1 MNTTESYSDGRPKES
16 TWLRDLQPRPKKQQE
31 AGKTTGAMSF
41 IGAGVDDSVVDDC
54 DSSRISPAE
63 DALVPDV
70 EATSPLTAVAR
81 VSASKDRSEVNAFR
95 DSLLCSNEILRIVKR
110 EVHDELAALRTDR
123 GNDITSGDSTAEREE
138 DLKGVPEE
146 DDARDANSGSLL
158 EGGFGEGAGHQGLDV
173 SHPLENKLHVNRPSL
188 FLPSSATESSSSES
202 SKELLKKQ
210 GILIDKNPAI
220 EGVAVVI
227 VRTSTSMTASMTSY
241 TNDCEALKLAPF
253 PNKALFQRRNTC
265 PPIFNE
271 GYLFNEGYP
280 RSTRRTNVLLVH
292 RIPVN
297 TLPEHISEMFLKY
310 TSIRPNS
317 VGKITFL
324 GVLGKCYVDF
334 LTSRHAELAYDM
346 LVAEERLDS
355 YGNVQKS
362 VELMGRGGTIGI
374 RKIM

>member
-41 IGAGVDDSVVDDC
+41 VGAGDDDSVVDDC

-63 DALVPDV
+63 DALVADV
-70 EATSPLTAVAR
+70 EATSPLTAVAS

-95 DSLLCSNEILRIVKR
+95 DSLLCSDEILRIVER
-110 EVHDELAALRTDR
+110 EVHDELAALRKDP
-123 GNDITSGDSTAEREE
+123 GDHVGIDGCTVETEE

-158 EGGFGEGAGHQGLDV
+158 EGDCGEGDGLSLDV
-173 SHPLENKLHVNRPSL
+173 SLPLENKLDVNRPSL
-188 FLPSSATESSSSES
+188 LLPSSATESSLTES
-202 SKELLKKQ
+202 SKGLLKDQ
-210 GILIDKNPAI
+210 EMFIDKNHANI
-220 EGVAVVI
+220 EGIDVCI
-227 VRTSTSMTASMTSY
+227 VRTSTSVTASMSSY
-241 TNDCEALKLAPF
+241 TDGCEALKLAPF
-253 PNKALFQRRNTC
+253 PNKALFQRRNKC
-265 PPIFNE
+265 SSIP
-271 GYLFNEGYP
+271 NEGYP
-280 RSTRRTNVLLVH
+280 GSIRRTNILLVH

-310 TSIRPNS
+310 TSIRPRS

-324 GVLGKCYVDF
+324 GVLGKCYVEF
-334 LTSRHAELAYDM
+334 MTSRHAELAYDM
-346 LVAEERLDS
+346 LVVEERLDS

-362 VELMGRGGTIGI
+362 VELKGGGTLGV
-374 RKIM
+374 RKIIK